1 MKKTCPFGQV
11 FFVFPRGLLSFW
23 RQKKSY
29 NVRYFTCLFGG
40 SALSQYLCCRNHDV
54 KQYVS
59 SHTVDGEFVQVPLAQ
74 LQNNQ
79 VLN

>member
-1 MKKTCPFGQV
+1 MRDLSVWAGLFCVPARPFV
-11 FFVFPRGLLSFW
+11 VLET
-23 RQKKSY
+23 KKSY

>member
-1 MKKTCPFGQV
+1 M
-11 FFVFPRGLLSFW
+11 
-23 RQKKSY
+23 
-29 NVRYFTCLFGG
+29 RYFTFLFGG

-74 LQNNQ
+74 ITWYHHISMFPKVKDNILRAFYITESAFRRGR
-79 VLN
+79 L